1 MYIFSIKE
9 DVHHQVVLKTMCVCV
24 WSYCRDFGNT
34 NLQSIFQDPSQKTVS
49 KVDHPNRLVF
59 SQGFVGP
66 VRFSLERL
74 GLLPY
79 FSQARLQ
86 LFPKTSGKG
95 GLGFAVSCVLF

>member
-1 MYIFSIKE
+1 MSIIK
-9 DVHHQVVLKTMCVCV
+9 LFWKLCVCV